1 MTKSK
6 QNLGSNFTKLDAHII
21 QQNEYDELPEWSD
34 EMFAN
39 ADLYIDGK
47 LARRGRPKSEIH
59 AKNISIRLDP
69 TVENYFRSL
78 GKGWQ
83 SRINSVLK
91 EWVEQLANA

>member
-1 MTKSK
+1 MKKSK
-6 QNLGSNFTKLDAHII
+6 QNFGSNFTKIDTHIV
-21 QQNEYDELPEWSD
+21 QPDEYDELPEWTD
-34 EMFAN
+34 EMFAS
-39 ADLYIDGK
+39 ADVYIGGK
-47 LARRGRPKSEIH
+47 LSKRGRPKSEIH

-91 EWVEQLANA
+91 EWVEKNSNA